1 MNRPGD
7 PDLNSIVL
15 AILRVSASITGP
27 GDGVIEG
34 DQNLGLLAGEEA
46 VREDVALEAV
56 QVAEADAVAF
66 QALLTKARRDALMG

>member
-1 MNRPGD
+1 VNRPGD

-46 VREDVALEAV
+46 VREDVALQAT
-56 QVAEADAVAF
+56 QVAEADPVAF
-66 QALLTKARRDALMG
+66 